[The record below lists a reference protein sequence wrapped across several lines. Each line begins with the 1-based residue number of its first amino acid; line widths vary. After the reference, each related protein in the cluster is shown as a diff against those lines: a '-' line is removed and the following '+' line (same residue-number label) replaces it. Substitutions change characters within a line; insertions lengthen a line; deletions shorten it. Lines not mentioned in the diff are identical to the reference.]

1 MTRKTKTDKPS
12 LEEILQAF
20 HLRTL
25 PLSSAL
31 VLSGLKERTFFR
43 RLKHWREGGS
53 LALLHKNTGKTP
65 HNKMS
70 AELKEQIIS
79 LIVDKYWDFG
89 PQLLSEELAEQE
101 AIHISRETARNLIR
115 EAFPDKTSTRPT
127 HKEHPLRRRRS
138 AFGELIQIDGSPHDW
153 FSTGEISACLI
164 AFIDDATNR
173 ITAARFFK
181 AEEFKGY
188 SLVLQ
193 EHVRRYGI
201 PIALYSDRHSVF
213 TARYDRRNLERQ
225 SETQFTR
232 MCHMLGIELIL
243 AQSPHAKGRVERT
256 FKTLQNRWPQ
266 LFRVQGTTTI
276 EEANMRIGEFIEK
289 YNEKFAISPRNDL
302 DAHVILTEDD
312 LQGLERIGAYWL
324 ERTISSSLT
333 VSVDRQT
340 LQIYGVGAERVV
352 IAKSRCHVIQ
362 YFNGDLEIL
371 WKNRAGEEVLLN
383 FRQSERAKVVK
394 PKVLEATPKMVDAA
408 VNELTSNPWVQR
420 HHRERR
426 QAEEKKLAR
435 QQKAE
440 EAKALEQKLA
450 ERHGPEVAAKIVGS
464 RKN

>member
-1 MTRKTKTDKPS
+1 MTRKTKTDKPR

-20 HLRTL
+20 HLRTISL
-25 PLSSAL
+25 FSAL
-31 VLSGLKERTFFR
+31 TRSGLKERTFFR

-53 LALLHKNTGKTP
+53 LALLHKNTGKIP

-70 AELKEQIIS
+70 AEQKDQIIS
-79 LIVDKYWDFG
+79 LIVNKYWDFG
-89 PQLLSEELAEQE
+89 PQLLSETLAEQE
-101 AIHISRETARNLIR
+101 EIHISRETARRLIG
-115 EAFPDKTSTRPT
+115 EAFPHKTRTKRT
-127 HKEHPLRRRRS
+127 QTEHPLRRRRS

-153 FSTGEISACLI
+153 FNTGEISSCLI

-181 AEEFKGY
+181 AEEFQGY

-213 TARYDRRNLERQ
+213 TARYERRNLEKQ

-232 MCHMLGIELIL
+232 MCRMLGIELIL

-266 LFRVQGTTTI
+266 LFRVHGITNI
-276 EEANMRIGEFIEK
+276 EEANMRIGEFIEN
-289 YNEKFAISPRNDL
+289 YNQKFAISPRNEV

-324 ERTISSSLT
+324 ERIISSSLT
-333 VSVDRQT
+333 VSVDRKT
-340 LQIYGVGAERVV
+340 LQIYGVGTERAV
-352 IAKSRCHVIQ
+352 IAKSRCYVIQ

-371 WKNRAGEEVLLN
+371 WKNRNGEEVLLN
-383 FRQSERAKVVK
+383 FKQSDRAKVLQ
-394 PKVLEATPKMVDAA
+394 PKVLEATPKMVDAT
-408 VNELTSNPWVQR
+408 VNELTRNSWVQR

-435 QQKAE
+435 QQRAE
-440 EAKALEQKLA
+440 ATKALERKLA
-450 ERHGPEVAAKIVGS
+450 ERHGPETAAKIVGS
-464 RKN
+464 KKN